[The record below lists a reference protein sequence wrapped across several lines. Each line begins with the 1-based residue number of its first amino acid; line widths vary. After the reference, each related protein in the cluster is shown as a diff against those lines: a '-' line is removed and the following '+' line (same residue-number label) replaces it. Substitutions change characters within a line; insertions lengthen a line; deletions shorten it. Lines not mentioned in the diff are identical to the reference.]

1 MYRHFSLHTLLPAML
16 GCMLAA
22 ASGLAAAQ
30 AFPTKVV
37 RVINPAAPGGNSDIL
52 FRLLQPKMS
61 EVLGQNLVMD
71 YRPGAGG
78 IIGVEITSKAPA
90 DGYTTALVAASF
102 LINPA
107 VRSKL
112 PYDTPK
118 DFTPLGLI
126 VDLPAGFMV
135 HPSMPV
141 KSVKEMIAL
150 AKAKPG
156 QILYSTSGAGAI
168 GHMAAELFN
177 SMAGV
182 KMVHVPYK
190 GAGPSVID
198 LVGGHVQTTFVSLP
212 LVVGHVQSG
221 RLRILAQCGAKR
233 FESLPDVP
241 TMQEAGVPG
250 FVVSSG
256 FSFIGPAGIP
266 RPVAEKLNAALAQ
279 SIRDPENRKQL
290 IARAAEPVGSS
301 IDEHAAFM
309 KAEIAKWTK
318 VARQANIKV
327 D

>member
-1 MYRHFSLHTLLPAML
+1 MNAQSRLRPIVRFAIGLTAF
-16 GCMLAA
+16 CA
-22 ASGLAAAQ
+22 ASMAGAQ
-30 AFPTKVV
+30 AFPAKVV

-78 IIGVEITSKAPA
+78 IIGVELTSKAPA

-107 VRSKL
+107 VRNKL
-112 PYDTPK
+112 PYDTLK

-150 AKAKPG
+150 AKARPG

-177 SMAGV
+177 SMAAV
-182 KMVHVPYK
+182 KMIHVPYK

-212 LVVGHVQSG
+212 LVLGHIQTG

-233 FESLPDVP
+233 FETLPDVP

-266 RPVAEKLNAALAQ
+266 RAAAEKLNGALAQ
-279 SIRDPENRKQL
+279 AVRDPANRKQL
-290 IARAAEPVGSS
+290 IERAAEPVGSS
-301 IDEHAAFM
+301 IEEHAAFM
-309 KAEIAKWTK
+309 KAEIAKWTQ

>member
-1 MYRHFSLHTLLPAML
+1 MKGQSRLRPIACWVL
-16 GCMLAA
+16 GLTVFGAA
-22 ASGLAAAQ
+22 TAAVAQ
-30 AFPTKVV
+30 AFPAKVV

-107 VRSKL
+107 VRTKL
-112 PYDTPK
+112 PYETPK

-126 VDLPAGFMV
+126 VDLPAGFIV

-141 KSVKEMIAL
+141 KTVKEMIAL
-150 AKAKPG
+150 AKARPG

-177 SMAGV
+177 STVGV
-182 KMVHVPYK
+182 KMIHVPYK

-212 LVVGHVQSG
+212 LVVGHVQTG

-266 RPVAEKLNAALAQ
+266 RPVAEKLNNALAQ
-279 SIRDPENRKQL
+279 AIRDPENRKQL
-290 IARAAEPVGSS
+290 IARAADPVGSS

-309 KAEIAKWTK
+309 KAEIAKWTR
-318 VARQANIKV
+318 VAKQANIKV